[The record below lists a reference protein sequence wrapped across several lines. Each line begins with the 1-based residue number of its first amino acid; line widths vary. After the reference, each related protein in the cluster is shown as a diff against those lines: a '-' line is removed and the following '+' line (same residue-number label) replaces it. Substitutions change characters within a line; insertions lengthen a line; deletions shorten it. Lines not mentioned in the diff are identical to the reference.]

1 MSGTMEENHTAEV
14 EMLHSVKVALKGA
27 VLAVET
33 MEADLRKVAANMDKL
48 SGANESMGTI
58 TSAVATPPQLQ
69 Q

>member
-33 MEADLRKVAANMDKL
+33 MGRLRQGRRGGEIGRAHV
-48 SGANESMGTI
+48 
-58 TSAVATPPQLQ
+58 
-69 Q
+69 